1 MTWLSR
7 FIRHR
12 EERHEWRK
20 DANTWEHQKE
30 FYRKKEQRGIDKA
43 TYIRRLTSWESE
55 KSARDGM
62 SFKRKK
68 KK

>member
-1 MTWLSR
+1 MNGGKMLKSG
-7 FIRHR
+7 
-12 EERHEWRK
+12 K
-20 DANTWEHQKE
+20 HQRE

-43 TYIRRLTSWESE
+43 TYIRRSTNRESE
-55 KSARDGM
+55 KSARDGT

>member
-12 EERHEWRK
+12 KERHEWRK
-20 DANTWEHQKE
+20 NAKKWEHQRE
-30 FYRKKEQRGIDKA
+30 YYRKKEQRGIDKA
-43 TYIRRLTSWESE
+43 TYIWRLTSGESE